1 MVSYKQKLISHA
13 GNLGPR
19 VRGRRRELGLT
30 LARVAEES
38 GLSVPYVSL
47 IERGE
52 SNPTLSALQGLAA
65 ALGLSMPELFVDSSN
80 RGADDAGQARTAE
93 EAPEVAAATTN
104 TGRAAVAGAPG
115 SPVGHW
121 MRVRREE
128 FLEWVNT
135 SGTERELPEL
145 IRRLVEETTIRG
157 TRFHMPTGVGTQSGG
172 PDGEITCDEPHPY
185 VPQGHSVWEL
195 TIAKNANRKAENDY
209 AKSCRALSSEERAEL
224 AYVAVNARAW
234 MGARDFQEDKSA
246 AGDFREVRAHNV
258 DDLVAWL
265 ARAPETTVWLRE
277 LMGKPV
283 VGVEPI
289 SRFWERW
296 LASTVVPLDAGVV
309 LAGREES
316 AATLT
321 RRCLAGGVLT
331 VGGDAPREEILVFI
345 AAALAESDQH
355 SEALYVTD
363 LDSASRLLAHPIEP
377 NHAAAALTVV
387 VDSVDVTRRLVP
399 TAPQCVIV
407 PIPGD
412 RDADIDVGPL
422 DSVKVAGRLEAHGVV
437 HETAWALSHT
447 GRRSLLVLR
456 RKLALKPELH
466 RPRWGQNADR
476 VLRRCLLLNRWDRS
490 NPGDI
495 ETVTRFVGQPYDYE
509 DLEERLE
516 RLVGDDP
523 PLMRMGSLWYA
534 VSPADAWLVA
544 GGRLQHDDLED
555 FADVA
560 VEVLGEPDPLLGM
573 GKEERFQAAYEGL
586 GSRHSERLK
595 EGLAA
600 TSAVLATTG
609 TPVPAQAR
617 HFVDGAVSRM
627 LSSANSD
634 PMLYRWGAIA
644 AWLPVLAEAAPEA
657 VLRAVR
663 AGLTQHAERFAVVLA
678 HEEHDEDGLLRD
690 LLKQNFGAALDVL
703 AWTPEHLGSAA
714 DLLAKLASL
723 DSGGGLS
730 KEPIRTLHDIFC
742 PWKPN
747 TSASAEERFAVLD
760 ELRHNH
766 PPIAWQVMLS
776 MLPSTHQSKSDGFTP
791 TYRDW
796 KDHRKAVTYGEHNEV
811 VARVSSILI
820 SDVALDPQRYR
831 SLIARC
837 GNMPPQSRVEL
848 RLHLHHIAASGD
860 EAARQSIWPALRELV
875 ARHREFSDTHW
886 ALSPEETAEFE
897 SLLPML
903 QPESFAKLYGHLFE
917 SSVTFVEGVSARH
930 DGYDAHEEAIKAH
943 RVSAVTEIVRVG
955 GVEAVE
961 LFARS
966 VEVPGLV
973 GAALA
978 DAAGG
983 GNTDAQVLMRLD
995 ASEAAVAAAAR
1006 GYFIT
1011 RFRTSGW
1018 GPLDVLLAD
1027 TEVSPA
1033 VAAELLRASDDPAGA
1048 WERVDAA
1055 DAEVRDEYW
1064 SRFTRWDLRL
1074 GDTLVPEAIR
1084 RLNRAGR
1091 PSESASLLAWSEFH
1105 HRDNPEF
1112 AHAAAETLEQ
1122 LTDGS
1127 GSTQLGD
1134 DTIESLLAVLH
1145 QHADTLGEPRVRQIE
1160 WACLPELVWG
1170 AKTPCLHKAMAEDPD
1185 YFAQVA
1191 ETAYGRT
1198 AGEANSDEGG
1208 DVGEHQAR
1216 VSGAAY
1222 GLLREWGRSPGLDT
1236 DGNIDATLLGEWT
1249 SKARARLAEVGHA
1262 QQGDIA
1268 IGAALAAS
1276 PAAADGQW
1284 PAPEVCDLIETIASD
1299 EIDLGFSMAV
1309 SNSRGV
1315 VSGSIWEGGRQDREL
1330 ADKHRQLSQQ
1340 LKPKWHR
1347 TAEIFSRL
1355 ADQCDY
1361 MALHDDARVEARHLG
1376 LRP

>member
-1 MVSYKQKLISHA
+1 M
-13 GNLGPR
+13 
-19 VRGRRRELGLT
+19 ELGLT

-38 GLSVPYVSL
+38 GLSVPYVSR
-47 IERGE
+47 IEKGE
-52 SNPTLSALQGLAA
+52 GNPTLSALQGLAS
-65 ALGLSMPELFVDSSN
+65 ALGLPVSELFGDSSD
-80 RGADDAGQARTAE
+80 RGADDVGQARAIEGVSGVPVVTMNSV
-93 EAPEVAAATTN
+93 P
-104 TGRAAVAGAPG
+104 AAVTGAPG
-115 SPVGHW
+115 SPVGQW
-121 MRVRREE
+121 LRVSREE

-135 SGTERELPEL
+135 SGTERKLPEL
-145 IRRLVEETTIRG
+145 LGRLVEETTPRG
-157 TRFHMPTGVGTQSGG
+157 TRMHMPTGIGTQSGG
-172 PDGEITCDEPHPY
+172 PDGEVRCDGPHPY

-195 TIAKNANRKAENDY
+195 SIAKNANRKAENDY
-209 AKSCRALSSEERAEL
+209 AKSCRAFLPEARAGL

-234 MGARDFQEDKSA
+234 TGARDFQEDKSA

-296 LASTVVPLDAGVV
+296 MASTVVPLDAGVV
-309 LAGREES
+309 LAGRDES
-316 AATLT
+316 AATLR
-321 RRCLAGGVLT
+321 RRCRAGGVLT
-331 VGGDAPREEILVFI
+331 VGGDVPREEILVFV

-355 SEALYVTD
+355 REALYVAD
-363 LDSASRLLAHPIEP
+363 MDAASRLLALPIGH
-377 NHAAAALTVV
+377 NHTAAALTVV

-399 TAPQCVIV
+399 KAPQCVVV
-407 PIPGD
+407 PVPGD
-412 RDADIDVGPL
+412 RNADIDVGPL
-422 DSVKVAGRLEAHGVV
+422 DSVKVAERLEAHGIV
-437 HETAWALSHT
+437 HQTAWTLSHT
-447 GRRSLLVLR
+447 GRRSLPVLR
-456 RKLALKPELH
+456 RKLALQPELY
-466 RPRWGQNADR
+466 RPRWGSDVDR

-490 NPGDI
+490 RPGDI
-495 ETVTRFVGQPYDYE
+495 ETVARFVGKPYE
-509 DLEERLE
+509 DIEERLE
-516 RLVGDDP
+516 QLRNDDP
-523 PLMRMGSLWYA
+523 PLMRMRSLWYA

-544 GGRLQHDDLED
+544 GGRLQHDDLAE
-555 FADVA
+555 FADLA

-573 GKEERFQAAYEGL
+573 SEEEQFQAAYEGT
-586 GSRHSERLK
+586 GPRHSERLK

-600 TSAVLATTG
+600 TLAVLATTG

-617 HFVDGAVSRM
+617 YVVDGAVSRM

-634 PMLYRWGAIA
+634 PMLYKWAAIA
-644 AWLPVLAEAAPEA
+644 SRLPVLAEAAPEA
-657 VLRAVR
+657 VLRAAR
-663 AGLTQHAERFAVVLA
+663 AGLTQHAERFAAVLA
-678 HEEHDEDGLLRD
+678 HEEHEEDRFLRH
-690 LLKQNFGAALDVL
+690 LLKRDFVAALDVL
-703 AWTPEHLGSAA
+703 AWTSKHLGSAA
-714 DLLAKLASL
+714 DLLAKLAGL

-730 KEPIRTLHDIFC
+730 KEPIRTLQDIFC

-760 ELRHNH
+760 ELRRNH

-776 MLPSTHQSKSDGFTP
+776 MLPSTHQAKSDGFTP

-796 KDHRKAVTYGEHNEV
+796 KDHRKAVTYGEHDEV
-811 VARVSSILI
+811 IARVSSILI
-820 SDVALDPQRYR
+820 ADVALDPQRYG

-837 GNMPPQSRVEL
+837 GNIPPQSRAEL
-848 RLHLHHIAASGD
+848 RLHLHHIATSGD
-860 EAARQSIWPALRELV
+860 EAARQAIWPALRKLV
-875 ARHREFSDTHW
+875 ARHQEFSDTSW
-886 ALSPEETAEFE
+886 ALRPEETAEFG
-897 SLLPML
+897 SLVPLL
-903 QPESFAKLYGHLFE
+903 QSESFAELYGHLFE
-917 SSVTFVEGVSARH
+917 SWVPFVDGVSARH
-930 DGYDAHEEAIKAH
+930 DGHDAREEAVKTH
-943 RVSAVTEIVRVG
+943 RVSAMTEIVRVG

-961 LFARS
+961 QFARS
-966 VEVPGLV
+966 VEAPGLV
-973 GAALA
+973 GTALA

-983 GNTDAQVLMRLD
+983 DNTDTQVLMRLD
-995 ASEAAVAAAAR
+995 SPDTAVAAAAR
-1006 GYFIT
+1006 GYFVT

-1018 GPLDVLLAD
+1018 DPLDALLID

-1033 VAAELLRASDDPAGA
+1033 AAAELLRASDDPAGA

-1055 DAEVRDEYW
+1055 GAEVQDEYW

-1074 GDTLVPEAIR
+1074 GDALVPEAIR

-1091 PSESASLLAWSEFH
+1091 PSESASLLAWCEYR
-1105 HRDNPEF
+1105 HRDDPEF
-1112 AHAAAETLEQ
+1112 AHATAETLEQ
-1122 LTDGS
+1122 LTDGG
-1127 GSTQLGD
+1127 GSTQLAD
-1134 DTIESLLAVLH
+1134 DTIEDLLAVLN
-1145 QHADTLGEPRVRQIE
+1145 QHVDTLGEPRVRRIE

-1191 ETAYGRT
+1191 EIAYGRT
-1198 AGEANSDEGG
+1198 SNKADSDADSDEDGG
-1208 DVGEHQAR
+1208 DVSEHQAR
-1216 VSGAAY
+1216 VPSAAY
-1222 GLLREWGRSPGLDT
+1222 GLLREWSRSPGLDT
-1236 DGNIDATLLGEWT
+1236 EGNINAALLGEWT
-1249 SKARARLAEVGHA
+1249 TQARARLAEIGHP

-1276 PAAADGQW
+1276 PDASDGQW
-1284 PAPEVCDLIETIASD
+1284 PAPAVCDLIEAIASD

-1330 ADKHRQLSQQ
+1330 AEKHRQLGQQ

-1361 MALHDDARVEARHLG
+1361 MALDDDARVEARHLG

>member
-1 MVSYKQKLISHA
+1 M
-13 GNLGPR
+13 
-19 VRGRRRELGLT
+19 ELGLT

-38 GLSVPYVSL
+38 GLSVPYVSR
-47 IERGE
+47 IEKGE
-52 SNPTLSALQGLAA
+52 GNPTLSALQGLAS
-65 ALGLSMPELFVDSSN
+65 ALGLPVSELFGDSSD
-80 RGADDAGQARTAE
+80 RGADDVGQAR
-93 EAPEVAAATTN
+93 ATEGVSGVPVVTMN
-104 TGRAAVAGAPG
+104 SVPAAVTGAPG
-115 SPVGHW
+115 SPVGQW
-121 MRVRREE
+121 LRVSREE

-135 SGTERELPEL
+135 SGTERKLPEL
-145 IRRLVEETTIRG
+145 LGRLVEETTPRG
-157 TRFHMPTGVGTQSGG
+157 TRMHMPTGIGTQSGG
-172 PDGEITCDEPHPY
+172 PDGEVRCDGPHPY

-195 TIAKNANRKAENDY
+195 SIAKNANRKAEHDY
-209 AKSCRALSSEERAEL
+209 AKSCRAFLPEARAGL

-234 MGARDFQEDKSA
+234 TGARDFQEDKSA

-296 LASTVVPLDAGVV
+296 MASTVVPLDAGVV
-309 LAGREES
+309 LAGRDES
-316 AATLT
+316 AATLR
-321 RRCLAGGVLT
+321 RRCRAGGVLT
-331 VGGDAPREEILVFI
+331 VGGDGPREEILVFI

-355 SEALYVTD
+355 REALYIAD
-363 LDSASRLLAHPIEP
+363 MDAASRLLALPIEP
-377 NHAAAALTVV
+377 NHTGAALTVV

-399 TAPQCVIV
+399 KAPQCVIV
-407 PIPGD
+407 PVPGD
-412 RDADIDVGPL
+412 RHADIDVGPL
-422 DSVKVAGRLEAHGVV
+422 DSVKVAERLEAHGIV
-437 HETAWALSHT
+437 HQTAWTLSHI
-447 GRRSLLVLR
+447 GRRSLPVLR
-456 RKLALKPELH
+456 RKLALQPELH
-466 RPRWGQNADR
+466 RPRWGETADR

-490 NPGDI
+490 SPGDI
-495 ETVTRFVGQPYDYE
+495 ETVERSVGKPYE
-509 DLEERLE
+509 DIEERLE
-516 RLVGDDP
+516 QLGNDDP

-544 GGRLQHDDLED
+544 GGRLQHDDLAE
-555 FADVA
+555 FADLA

-573 GKEERFQAAYEGL
+573 NEEEQFQAAYEGT
-586 GSRHSERLK
+586 GPRHSERLK

-600 TSAVLATTG
+600 TLAVLATTD

-617 HFVDGAVSRM
+617 HVVDGAVSQV

-634 PMLYRWGAIA
+634 PTLYRWAAIA
-644 AWLPVLAEAAPEA
+644 PWLPVLAEAAPEA
-657 VLRAVR
+657 VLRAAR
-663 AGLTQHAERFAVVLA
+663 SGLTQHAERFAAVFT
-678 HEEHDEDGLLRD
+678 HKEHGEDGFLRH
-690 LLKQNFGAALDVL
+690 LLKHNFVAALDVL
-703 AWTPEHLGSAA
+703 AWTPKHLGSAA
-714 DLLAKLASL
+714 DLLAKLAGL
-723 DSGGGLS
+723 DSGGGIG
-730 KEPIRTLHDIFC
+730 KEPARTLQDIFC

-760 ELRHNH
+760 ELRRNH

-776 MLPSTHQSKSDGFTP
+776 MLPSTHQAKSDGFTP

-796 KDHRKAVTYGEHNEV
+796 KDHRKAVTYGEHDEV
-811 VARVSSILI
+811 IARVSSILI
-820 SDVALDPQRYR
+820 ADVALDPQRYG

-837 GNMPPQSRVEL
+837 GNIPPQSRAEL
-848 RLHLHHIAASGD
+848 RLHLRHIATSGD
-860 EAARQSIWPALRELV
+860 EAARQAIWPALRKLV
-875 ARHREFSDTHW
+875 ARHQEFSDTSW
-886 ALSPEETAEFE
+886 ALRPEETAEFE
-897 SLLPML
+897 SLVPLL
-903 QPESFAKLYGHLFE
+903 QSESFAELYGHLFE
-917 SSVTFVEGVSARH
+917 SWVPFVDGVSARH
-930 DGYDAHEEAIKAH
+930 DGHDAREEAVKAH
-943 RVSAVTEIVRVG
+943 RVSAMTEIVRAG

-961 LFARS
+961 QFARS
-966 VEVPGLV
+966 VEAPGLV
-973 GAALA
+973 GTALA

-983 GNTDAQVLMRLD
+983 DNTDTQVLMRLD
-995 ASEAAVAAAAR
+995 SPDTAVAAAAR
-1006 GYFIT
+1006 GYFVT

-1018 GPLDVLLAD
+1018 DPLDALLAD

-1033 VAAELLRASDDPAGA
+1033 AAADLLRASDDPAGA

-1055 DAEVRDEYW
+1055 GAEVQDEYW

-1074 GDTLVPEAIR
+1074 GDALVPEAIR

-1091 PSESASLLAWSEFH
+1091 PSESASLLAWCEFR
-1105 HRDNPEF
+1105 HRDDPEF

-1122 LTDGS
+1122 LTDGCD
-1127 GSTQLGD
+1127 STQLGH
-1134 DTIESLLAVLH
+1134 DTIEDLLAVLN
-1145 QHADTLGEPRVRQIE
+1145 QHVDTLGEPRVQRIE

-1191 ETAYGRT
+1191 EIAYGRT
-1198 AGEANSDEGG
+1198 SNKADSDEEGR

-1216 VSGAAY
+1216 VPSAAY
-1222 GLLREWGRSPGLDT
+1222 GLLREWSRSPGLDT
-1236 DGNIDATLLGEWT
+1236 EGNINAALLGEWT
-1249 SKARARLAEVGHA
+1249 TQARARLAEVGHP

-1276 PAAADGQW
+1276 PAASDGQW
-1284 PAPEVCDLIETIASD
+1284 PAPAVCDLIEAISSD

-1330 ADKHRQLSQQ
+1330 AEKHRQLGQQ

-1355 ADQCDY
+1355 ADECDY
-1361 MALHDDARVEARHLG
+1361 MALDDDARVEARHLG